1 MLKHALWLLD
11 KEWEWYHSDA
21 RKRLW
26 THRQF
31 QLGDPD
37 TPIWLPFAVL
47 GGATAQTALIAS
59 FPYVGLAKGAGI
71 ASDYVW
77 LRTAPQHAVQGF
89 KFGPGIKG
97 FQPYGWST
105 SRKAM
110 FRLGA
115 AKVAARF
122 IPYVGWGLLAY
133 DLYSVGKWAH
143 GKIKD

>member
-1 MLKHALWLLD
+1 MIKWNIWVL
-11 KEWEWYHSDA
+11 EQEIEFA
-21 RKRLW
+21 RKHFDWGSKGRP
-26 THRQF
+26 TVQD
-31 QLGDPD
+31 DPMV
-37 TPIWLPFAVL
+37 IFGGLLAV
-47 GGATAQTALIAS
+47 GGQTALIS
-59 FPYVGLAKGAGI
+59 SMPYVGLLKAHGF
-71 ASDYVW
+71 ASDYLW
-77 LRTAPQHAVQGF
+77 LRTAPQHAIKGF

-133 DLYSVGKWAH
+133 DLYSVGKWGY